1 MNRANMDVERTSDGV
16 VLGPVYSLKTGAIG
30 GLIGG
35 LCMAVVAMLTGV
47 LMGQGIWYPLNLVG
61 ATLVRSLQSAPAAE
75 LMQFDLIV
83 LVAGF
88 IVHFISS
95 IGLGVAIVAIL
106 PTLPGRPLVWSA
118 VVGLAL
124 WAIAQF
130 AVLPIINPL
139 MAEGLNV
146 PSFIIAHLAYSIAV
160 GLYFE
165 QQEPV
170 NVNEDTPDR
179 RT

>member
-1 MNRANMDVERTSDGV
+1 MQSVDMDVERADKGV
-16 VLGPVYSLKTGAIG
+16 VLGPVYSLKTGAVG

-35 LCMAVVAMLTGV
+35 VCMALVAMLTGV
-47 LMGQGIWYPLNLVG
+47 LMGQGIWYPLNVVG
-61 ATLVRSLQSAPAAE
+61 ATLLRSLQAVPAAE
-75 LMQFDLIV
+75 VAQFNLAA
-83 LVAGF
+83 LGAGF
-88 IVHFISS
+88 VVHFISS
-95 IGLGVAIVAIL
+95 VGLGVAIVVIL

-130 AVLPIINPL
+130 AVVPIINPI
-139 MAEGLNV
+139 MAEGLNM
-146 PSFIIAHLAYSIAV
+146 PSFAIAHLAYSIAV

-170 NVNEDTPDR
+170 ETS
-179 RT
+179 TIQ